1 MTHSDHAVTR
11 DRELLAAVGRGTAL
25 AFETIYR
32 DHKDGLLTVAYHMLG
47 DMNAAEDVLQ
57 DVFVTLASKAS
68 QVRLRGS
75 LRSYLLTS
83 TLNRC
88 RDQRRRAKANHAVAS
103 SLELD
108 VHPLDTPA
116 PDARVLELERIE
128 TIAGALGKV
137 PDEQRE
143 VVILHVFEELTFREI
158 AELLAIPSNTAQSRY
173 RYAMVGLR
181 DRLTA
186 KDIQR

>member
-1 MTHSDHAVTR
+1 MCFARH
-11 DRELLAAVGRGTAL
+11 
-25 AFETIYR
+25 TIGFA
-32 DHKDGLLTVAYHMLG
+32 D
-47 DMNAAEDVLQ
+47 
-57 DVFVTLASKAS
+57 S
-68 QVRLRGS
+68 
-75 LRSYLLTS
+75 
-83 TLNRC
+83 
-88 RDQRRRAKANHAVAS
+88 KANHAVAS

-181 DRLTA
+181 DRLAT
-186 KDIQR
+186 KDVQR